1 MLINFDVRRRIGKD
15 RPQKIPSD
23 LVKDDLKKSALR
35 YKIVNRE
42 FIDVEASGI
51 VMRVMIVI
59 IVILKQ

>member
-15 RPQKIPSD
+15 RPQKNPSD

-35 YKIVNRE
+35 HKIVNRE

-51 VMRVMIVI
+51 VIRVMIVI